1 MEIYDINKLKFRDG
15 FADLTES
22 TFIYNTEIINSTST
36 IGYIVQR
43 GEEMRVDLISD
54 SIYNNVDNVDI
65 LCNYN
70 NIDNPLNFKEGEFIE
85 FPIESSISELRYT
98 DTDLQEDELISQ
110 SPSKTTRKD
119 PTRKDYI
126 SNNQSLPPTQLDK
139 RISPLNTNGNQLS
152 IGDGLF

>member
-1 MEIYDINKLKFRDG
+1 MEIYDINNLKFRDG

-22 TFIYNTEIINSTST
+22 TFDYNTEIINSEST

-43 GEEMRVDLISD
+43 GEEMRVDLICD

-85 FPIESSISELRYT
+85 FPIESAISELRYT
-98 DTDLQEDELISQ
+98 DTELREEDLIAQ

-119 PTRKDYI
+119 PTRKDYV

-139 RISPLNTNGNQLS
+139 RVSALNTDGDNLS